1 MVFDS
6 LSAPVLF
13 FVSAGFA
20 FASAGFDAAF
30 GLSLAELVLFF
41 ASDGFDFAST
51 LLYLQVLPLVFHFG
65 LAASVLF
72 FVSAGFDF
80 ASGFVSA
87 GFDAVLS
94 GLSLAAGTDDLLCIY
109 SFFVSAGFAFTSG
122 FASSEFITSRIC
134 TLFCT

>member
-41 ASDGFDFAST
+41 ASDGFDFASGF
-51 LLYLQVLPLVFHFG
+51 VSAGFAFG
-65 LAASVLF
+65 LSLAAPVLF

-87 GFDAVLS
+87 GFDAANRFLELVRSSIFS
-94 GLSLAAGTDDLLCIY
+94 GI
-109 SFFVSAGFAFTSG
+109 SFYHKNSIRFS
-122 FASSEFITSRIC
+122 C
-134 TLFCT
+134 CFCHKL